1 MWEPPLYSLQPPT
14 LRQPSH
20 FLLTLVCQEW
30 IFHLSSAQIS
40 GFSIHRYKNTNR
52 NETSMYQAHKYLL
65 SWYTNMNETSMYT
78 SSAQISALLIHKY
91 EWNFH
96 VSSMNAQISVFLIY
110 VYEYWK
116 TSFWNHFQYKCTT
129 FHQVS
134 CSSLKKIWIDLNRS
148 QKNSGSH
155 HNNIMQEQNCQKNAN
170 RHSLVDT
177 RHIFKLL
184 LWTVYLYSLLI
195 GRLKEILNV
204 EVYYLCWKS

>member
-110 VYEYWK
+110 AIFFAISVFWVYLFCHV
-116 TSFWNHFQYKCTT
+116 S
-129 FHQVS
+129 VS
-134 CSSLKKIWIDLNRS
+134 CNISIKPGPELERKSMKAKNRLYHENTCFKCHVCSKDLKDVAVFRWISDR
-148 QKNSGSH
+148 
-155 HNNIMQEQNCQKNAN
+155 I
-170 RHSLVDT
+170 
-177 RHIFKLL
+177 
-184 LWTVYLYSLLI
+184 
-195 GRLKEILNV
+195 
-204 EVYYLCWKS
+204 